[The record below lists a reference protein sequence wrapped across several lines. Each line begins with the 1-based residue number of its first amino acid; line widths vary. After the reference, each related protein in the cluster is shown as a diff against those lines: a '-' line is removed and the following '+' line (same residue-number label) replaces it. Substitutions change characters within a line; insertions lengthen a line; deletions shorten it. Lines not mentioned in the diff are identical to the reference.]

1 MPQALPRKLVHR
13 LVLLNALSSYL
24 MGSMTFSIQLIKR
37 DFELTRVI
45 ASLHNIGLALSL
57 VVISIALIRG
67 SHHRPAHQTMR
78 FGWGLLVAGSLLYC
92 LSPSIYFSIPAVM
105 IFAAGSVVTG
115 NTATA
120 ILGSH
125 SKTALKNMFRTTGFG
140 LFVGALSP
148 TVIGLTTQFEIP
160 WRITMAVTACVIAAV
175 ALSIIP
181 ELEARPEPEDKLGK
195 IVWDKPILYI
205 LFFAFLTITMEVSLS
220 AWALDLLTDRG
231 APVKIAILF
240 ATVGP
245 YFLALSRIYLST
257 KNEFNLDRIWSF
269 TLVSISIGT
278 VLIIFTGSPTLT
290 ILGLVIAAIG
300 IGPCAAIAIANAS
313 ACAQGSDRGI
323 AVFVIGMGVSMGV
336 SPWIM
341 GLLSEAFGFAA
352 AYALILIILIPST
365 IFFRLINREQVRP

>member
-269 TLVSISIGT
+269 ALVSISIGT

>member
-1 MPQALPRKLVHR
+1 
-13 LVLLNALSSYL
+13 
-24 MGSMTFSIQLIKR
+24 
-37 DFELTRVI
+37 
-45 ASLHNIGLALSL
+45 
-57 VVISIALIRG
+57 
-67 SHHRPAHQTMR
+67 MR

-240 ATVGP
+240 ATIGP

-269 TLVSISIGT
+269 ALVSISIGT
-278 VLIIFTGSPTLT
+278 VLITFTGSPTLT

>member
-195 IVWDKPILYI
+195 IIWDKPILYI

-269 TLVSISIGT
+269 ALVSISIGT

>member
-269 TLVSISIGT
+269 ALVSISIGT

-352 AYALILIILIPST
+352 AYALILILLIPST

>member
-1 MPQALPRKLVHR
+1 
-13 LVLLNALSSYL
+13 
-24 MGSMTFSIQLIKR
+24 
-37 DFELTRVI
+37 
-45 ASLHNIGLALSL
+45 
-57 VVISIALIRG
+57 
-67 SHHRPAHQTMR
+67 
-78 FGWGLLVAGSLLYC
+78 
-92 LSPSIYFSIPAVM
+92 M

-269 TLVSISIGT
+269 ALVSISIGT

-352 AYALILIILIPST
+352 AYALILIILIPSM

>member
-67 SHHRPAHQTMR
+67 SHQRPAHQTMR

-148 TVIGLTTQFEIP
+148 TVIGLTAQIEIP
-160 WRITMAVTACVIAAV
+160 WRITMAVTACVIAAI

-269 TLVSISIGT
+269 ALVSISIGT

>member
-1 MPQALPRKLVHR
+1 VPQALSRKLVHR

-24 MGSMTFSIQLIKR
+24 MGSMTFSIQLIKL

-67 SHHRPAHQTMR
+67 SHQRPAHKTMR

-92 LSPSIYFSIPAVM
+92 LSPNIYFSIPAVM

-160 WRITMAVTACVIAAV
+160 WRITMAVTACVIAAI

-245 YFLALSRIYLST
+245 YFVALSRIYLST
-257 KNEFNLDRIWSF
+257 RNEFNLDRIWSF
-269 TLVSISIGT
+269 ALVSISIGT
-278 VLIIFTGSPTLT
+278 VLIIFTGSPALT
-290 ILGLVIAAIG
+290 ILGLVISAIG
-300 IGPCAAIAIANAS
+300 VGPCAAIAIANAS

-352 AYALILIILIPST
+352 AYALILITLIPST

>member
-1 MPQALPRKLVHR
+1 MQQALPRKLVHR

-269 TLVSISIGT
+269 ALVSISIGT

>member
-78 FGWGLLVAGSLLYC
+78 FGWDLLVAGSLLYC

-195 IVWDKPILYI
+195 IVWDKPILNI

-269 TLVSISIGT
+269 ALVSISIGT

>member
-269 TLVSISIGT
+269 ALVSISIGT

-365 IFFRLINREQVRP
+365 IFCRLINREQVRP

>member
-115 NTATA
+115 NTSTA

-269 TLVSISIGT
+269 ALVSISIGT